1 MRSEMRGGR
10 AFRELV
16 ESWERKVTKLIGQ
29 FLHGAGWSEAFAQ
42 HARKTRAPMS
52 GLTCCW
58 ESLIKR
64 QISIMTLHRR
74 FDDADKRQARGW
86 KMSH

>member
-10 AFRELV
+10 VFRELV
-16 ESWERKVTKLIGQ
+16 ESWERKVTKVNRTVP
-29 FLHGAGWSEAFAQ
+29 AAFAQ